1 MLLKSIIKFITSL
14 RLTVVLLALSIIL
27 VWVGTVAQAD
37 EGLYYAQTRYFKQ
50 WLVVGIS
57 LFGHK
62 LPIILPGGYLLG
74 TTLLLNLVAAH
85 IYRFKWGT
93 QKIGIHVAHAGI
105 ILLLVGQLVTDIFA
119 HESQM
124 EFFEGQTRSYSE
136 SPSRY
141 ELVFT
146 TPADAQHND
155 EVVIPEAMLTP
166 GRTISAAALP
176 FAVRVK
182 SLAKNSQPSFR
193 APMMQNGPPVT
204 TNGVATSFD
213 FRTIEETRS
222 EDEKNAPTAVVELA
236 GPGGSLGD
244 WVVSGWTDDERLVA
258 GVRRDIEEKMGSQM
272 ATEIVNHL
280 VQPQSITLG
289 GRQYTF
295 GLRPARIYHPFS
307 LTLVNATH
315 SVYQG
320 SDIPKDYRSRVRLTN
335 PQTGENRE
343 VEIYMNKP
351 LRYEGLTFYQYQMAA
366 GEAAAAAGQAPWS
379 MLEVVHNP
387 SWLTPYIGCALV
399 AAGLVIQ
406 FMSHLLRFIS
416 KHSIA

>member
-1 MLLKSIIKFITSL
+1 MLLKSIVKFITSL

-62 LPIILPGGYLLG
+62 IPIILPGGYLLG
-74 TTLLLNLVAAH
+74 TTLLVNLVAAH
-85 IYRFKWGT
+85 VYRFKWGVN
-93 QKIGIHVAHAGI
+93 KLGIHVAHAGI

-119 HESQM
+119 HESQIR
-124 EFFEGQTRSYSE
+124 FLEGQTRAYSE

-146 TPADAQHND
+146 TPADDKHND
-155 EVVIPEAMLTP
+155 EVVIPDALLTP
-166 GRTISAAALP
+166 GRAISTAALP
-176 FAVRVK
+176 FTVRVK
-182 SLAKNSQPSFR
+182 SWARNSQPSFR

-213 FRTIEETRS
+213 FRTTDETRA

-236 GPGGSLGD
+236 GPGGSFGD
-244 WVVSGWTDDERLVA
+244 WVVSGWMADEALI
-258 GVRRDIEEKMGSQM
+258 GIVRADSERQMGPQL

-280 VQPQSITLG
+280 VEPQSVTVG

-295 GLRPARIYHPFS
+295 ALRPARIYQPFS
-307 LTLVNATH
+307 LTLVQATH

-320 SDIPKDYRSRVRLTN
+320 SDIPKDFRSRVRLAN
-335 PQTGENRE
+335 AQTGENRE
-343 VEIYMNKP
+343 VEIYMNNP
-351 LRYEGLTFYQYQMAA
+351 LRYAGMTFYQYQMDA
-366 GEAAAAAGQAPWS
+366 GQAAAAAGRTPSSVLQ
-379 MLEVVHNP
+379 VVHNP
-387 SWLTPYIGCALV
+387 SWLTPYIGCGLV

-406 FMSHLLRFIS
+406 FMTHLVRFIS
-416 KHSIA
+416 KHKIA